1 MIRAV
6 LFDMYETLVTLLTGP
21 RCFSGEMA
29 ALAGVETEAFR
40 AAWRVTEDAR
50 MTGMPLETALRE
62 ALEATGCFSEERC
75 RRILELRY
83 ASREIRPEML
93 HPEILPMLR
102 ALHERGLRVGLVTN
116 CQSEEAQAIRRSV
129 LWPYFDAPV
138 LSCEAGVMKPDPAIF
153 RQCAQMLDVKPEDC
167 LYVGDGG
174 SQELTAARALGMR
187 AVQAA
192 WYLQPGS
199 IQPVGLLADFP
210 QAKSPMAI
218 LDYAD

>member
-21 RCFSGEMA
+21 QCFSREMA
-29 ALAGVETEAFR
+29 AMAGVETETFR
-40 AAWRVTEDAR
+40 AAWRTTEDAR
-50 MTGMPLETALRE
+50 MTGMPLETALRRAME
-62 ALEATGCFSEERC
+62 DSGCFSEDSY

-83 ASREIRPEML
+83 ASRVIRPETL

-102 ALHERGLRVGLVTN
+102 ALHERGLQVGLVTN

-129 LWPYFDAPV
+129 LWPCFDAPV

-153 RQCAQMLDVKPEDC
+153 CLCARKLGADPEEC

-174 SQELTAARALGMR
+174 SQELTAARMLGMR

-192 WYLQPGS
+192 WYLQSGS

-210 QAKSPMAI
+210 QAESPMAI
-218 LDYAD
+218 LSHVD

>member
-1 MIRAV
+1 
-6 LFDMYETLVTLLTGP
+6 
-21 RCFSGEMA
+21 
-29 ALAGVETEAFR
+29 
-40 AAWRVTEDAR
+40 
-50 MTGMPLETALRE
+50 
-62 ALEATGCFSEERC
+62 
-75 RRILELRY
+75 
-83 ASREIRPEML
+83 
-93 HPEILPMLR
+93 
-102 ALHERGLRVGLVTN
+102 
-116 CQSEEAQAIRRSV
+116 
-129 LWPYFDAPV
+129 
-138 LSCEAGVMKPDPAIF
+138 MKPAPAIF

-218 LDYAD
+218 LDYVD